1 MKKKVL
7 VSVVLMLLLSL
18 VLSVP
23 AYCRVVNLNT
33 KKKVVVVQRGEP
45 ITLNIQEEG
54 VSYQWLKKTQGGE
67 WKKCHNGG
75 SSLKLKCS
83 NYRKHK
89 VKCNVLTSAG
99 EVHKKTVTLL
109 VASPK
114 LQIEEQP
121 EDTLARVN
129 SNVQLTVKLADE
141 RSSLIRY
148 SWEKYKGGKWKP
160 IKGAN
165 KKYYRFK
172 YNGHLARYRCKIWQS
187 RVKGV
192 IYSKTATI
200 VSTCNVSKT
209 NQSKIQVLKG
219 FVIPKNVDGYVFIY
233 CCDPKY
239 IRLVKEAIKKLNK
252 YVGTFFVYTY
262 DSQFAD
268 VVVTTY
274 DIEKESTSYP
284 EYMSEDILS
293 ECIKNK
299 DWLGVAFSDDI
310 FNIHYLIALNDTRL
324 NICRDEYVVAV
335 IEHELFHCINI
346 GHSKDNNSIMY
357 PTLDSGAYI
366 TATDIKLFK
375 EKVSRFRGLLASVL

>member
-1 MKKKVL
+1 MKKKIL

-54 VSYQWLKKTQGGE
+54 VSYQWLKKTQGRK
-67 WKKCHNGG
+67 WKKCHNEG
-75 SSLKLKCS
+75 SSFNLKCS
-83 NYRKHK
+83 NYRKQK

-99 EVHKKTVTLL
+99 EVHKKVVTLL

-114 LQIEEQP
+114 LRIKEQP
-121 EDTLARVN
+121 ENTLARVN
-129 SNVQLTVKLADE
+129 SNVQLTIELADE

-148 SWEKYKGGKWKP
+148 SWEKYKNGKWKS

-165 KKYYRFK
+165 KKHYRFK
-172 YNGHLARYRCKIWQS
+172 FNGDLVRYRCKIWQS
-187 RVKGV
+187 GVKGV

-200 VSTCNVSKT
+200 VSTSNVSKT
-209 NQSKIQVLKG
+209 NQSKIQFLKG
-219 FVIPKNVDGYVFIY
+219 FVNPKNVDGYVFIH

-239 IRLVKEAIKKLNK
+239 IHLVKKAIKKLNK

-262 DSQFAD
+262 DSNFAD
-268 VVVTTY
+268 VVVATY
-274 DIEKESTSYP
+274 DIEKGSTSYP
-284 EYMSEDILS
+284 EYIGEDILP

-299 DWLGVAFSDDI
+299 NWLGVAFSDDL

-324 NICRDEYVVAV
+324 NICRDEYTIAV
-335 IEHELFHCINI
+335 IEHELFHCVNI
-346 GHSKDNNSIMY
+346 GHSKDSNSIMY
-357 PTLDSGAYI
+357 PILDSRAYI

-375 EKVSRFRGLLASVL
+375 EKVSRFRGLLAYIL